1 MEVEKD
7 PSDRAPRSRSREG
20 KSTLV
25 IILVAL
31 LTVVAA
37 AGVAFVIAGNSDD
50 SNQKIASSA
59 NGDVTLTAAQ
69 ANGRKLF
76 GESCASCHTLASANA
91 VGKVGP
97 NLDQLQPGRDLVLS
111 AIRFGRSSA
120 RGQMPGGL
128 YSGTEAD
135 DVASYIV
142 AATNKTIKAA
152 PAFTGEQLSQTPK
165 EDWITNGGSIR
176 NNRYS
181 TLDQINDSN
190 VAQLRGVWRQSL
202 GGSGTA
208 AKYSQEGQ
216 PIEYQGVLYVPTG
229 ASDVFA
235 MDVETG
241 KTLWSYEARLPQDI
255 TTACCGWNNRGVAI
269 GDGKVYVARLDA
281 RLVALDMRTGRVV
294 WDTEVGK
301 PSEGRTMTAAP
312 LYYDGKV
319 FTGVAGGEFG
329 VRGHL
334 SAFDA
339 TSGRQVWRFYTI
351 PGPGEVGHD
360 TWPQDN
366 DSWKFGGAP
375 VWQTPSVDPELG
387 LIYFSTGNA
396 SPDLNGS
403 ERPGDN
409 LFAASI
415 VALNVRDGTYK
426 WHFQQVRHDIWDYDS
441 PSPTVLFD
449 STVDGRDVKAV
460 AQPSKTGYLYVLDRA
475 NGKPIWPIV
484 DRAVPQNKYQATSP
498 TQPYPTLEPF
508 SRGNVTDED
517 LARLG
522 EIAKATTPD
531 GSVPRIVRGE
541 LFTPYHRELT
551 AMAPSAAG
559 GNNWPP
565 SSFNDKTKMIY
576 ICSQEGTMA
585 LSTFEVGRH
594 APGQQFIGSTLIPT
608 GFNNSGH
615 VTAYSM
621 ETGRIVWRVEFPND
635 SCYSGTVTTA
645 GNLVFV
651 GRNTGFLEAYNATDG
666 RLLWRF
672 QTGAGANS
680 TVSVFE
686 HKGKE
691 YLAFLAGGN
700 ALAASPRG
708 DGVWL
713 FGLDGT
719 VDEARDVGSGT
730 GITHA
735 GEVGAEEGRGVERE
749 EPGNAGAGRTVFADN
764 CSTCHGI
771 DGRGGNG
778 GPDLTRIPAARDL
791 ADVIRQVEEGGTS
804 MPAFGDTLEQRDI
817 ADVSAY
823 VTQVVTGG
831 GDGD

>member
-1 MEVEKD
+1 MEVEQE
-7 PSDRAPRSRSREG
+7 PSDRAPRTRARER
-20 KSTLV
+20 KSTP
-25 IILVAL
+25 IILVVLL
-31 LTVVAA
+31 LTIAMAA
-37 AGVAFVIAGNSDD
+37 LTAYVIADNSDE
-50 SNQKIASSA
+50 SNKQIASVS
-59 NGDVTLTAAQ
+59 NGEVKLTAAE
-69 ANGRKLF
+69 AKGRELF
-76 GESCASCHTLASANA
+76 GETCAACHTLRSANA
-91 VGKVGP
+91 SGQIGP
-97 NLDQLQPGRDLVLS
+97 NLDQLKPTRELVLS
-111 AIRFGRSSA
+111 AIEVGRSSA

-128 YSGTEAD
+128 YSGAEAE
-135 DVASYIV
+135 DVAAYIV
-142 AATNKTIKAA
+142 RATNKTIRAA
-152 PAFTGEQLSQTPK
+152 PAFSAAELDEKPT
-165 EDWITNGGSIR
+165 DNWITNGGTLR
-176 NNRYS
+176 NDRYS
-181 TLDQINDSN
+181 PLTQINDTN
-190 VAQLRGVWRQSL
+190 VDQLRGVWRTSL
-202 GGSGTA
+202 GSGTA

-216 PIEYQGVLYVPTG
+216 PIVYDGVMYVPTG
-229 ASDVFA
+229 ADDIFA
-235 MDVETG
+235 LDVETG
-241 KTLWSYEARLPQDI
+241 KTLWRYEARLPAEI
-255 TTACCGWNNRGVAI
+255 ATACCGWNNRGVAI

-281 RLVALDMRTGRVV
+281 RLVALDMRSGRVL
-294 WDTEVGK
+294 WDTRVGK
-301 PSEGRTMTAAP
+301 PEEGRTMTAAP

-339 TSGRQVWRFYTI
+339 RSGRQVWRFYTI
-351 PGPGEVGHD
+351 PAPGEVGSD
-360 TWPQDN
+360 TWPDN
-366 DSWKFGGAP
+366 DSWRYGGAP
-375 VWQTPSVDPELG
+375 VWQTPSVDPDLG

-409 LFAASI
+409 LFAVSI

-449 STVDGRDVKAV
+449 STVDGRAVKGIAE
-460 AQPSKTGYLYVLDRA
+460 PGKTGFLYVLDRA
-475 NGKPIWPIV
+475 NGRPIWPIV
-484 DRAVPQNKYQATSP
+484 DRAVPQNRYQATSP

-508 SRGNVTDED
+508 SRGTVTDED
-517 LARLG
+517 IAKLK
-522 EIAKATTPD
+522 EIARSASPD
-531 GSVPRIVRGE
+531 GRTPEIKKGE
-541 LFTPYHRELT
+541 LFTPYDRELV

-576 ICSQEGTMA
+576 ICSQEGAMA

-594 APGQQFIGSTLIPT
+594 VPGQQFIGSTLIPT
-608 GFNNSGH
+608 GFNNTGH

-621 ETGRIVWRVEFPND
+621 ETGRIAWRVEFPGE

-651 GRNTGFLEAYNATDG
+651 GRNTGQLEAYNATNG

-680 TVSVFE
+680 TVTSFQ
-686 HKGKE
+686 HKGKQ
-691 YLAFLAGGN
+691 YIAFLAGGN
-700 ALAASPRG
+700 ALAATPRA
-708 DGVWL
+708 DYVWL

-719 VDEARDVGSGT
+719 LGEADAAGTGT

-735 GEVGAEEGRGVERE
+735 GEVGAEEGRGPERE
-749 EPGNAGAGRTVFADN
+749 TPGNAGAGRTVFADN

-778 GPDLTRIPAARDL
+778 GPDLTAIPAARNL
-791 ADVIRQVEEGGTS
+791 SDVIDQVVNGGGS
-804 MPAFGDTLEQRDI
+804 MPAFGGTLDQRSI

-823 VTQVVTGG
+823 VVQVVAGG